1 MSRFQPALL
10 GGLFIGVLSALP
22 VVNAANCC
30 CLWVVVGGALTTY
43 LLQQA
48 RPVPVETSEAALF
61 GLIAGLVGG
70 ILYLGATA
78 VLLSG
83 AMGVQLMDQLRETMN
98 NNPEIPAEVRDRI
111 ASLMGGGAI
120 ALIVA
125 AFTIPLYA
133 VFSLIGALIGLAI
146 FKKKVPPPT
155 SPGPTFTP

>member
-1 MSRFQPALL
+1 MNRYQPALL

-48 RPVPVETSEAALF
+48 RPVPVETSEAALL

-70 ILYLGATA
+70 ILYLAATA

-125 AFTIPLYA
+125 AVTIPLYA

-155 SPGPTFTP
+155 SPSPTFTP

>member
-48 RPVPVETSEAALF
+48 RPVPVETSEAALL

-70 ILYLGATA
+70 ILYLAATA

-111 ASLMGGGAI
+111 VSLMGGGAI

-125 AFTIPLYA
+125 AVTIPLYA

-146 FKKKVPPPT
+146 FKKKVPPPA

>member
-1 MSRFQPALL
+1 MSRYQPALL

-30 CLWVVVGGALTTY
+30 CLWVIVGGALTTY

-48 RPVPVETSEAALF
+48 RPAPVETSEAALF

-70 ILYLGATA
+70 ILYLAATA
-78 VLLSG
+78 MLLSG
-83 AMGVQLMDQLRETMN
+83 AMGAQLMDQLRETMN

-111 ASLMGGGAI
+111 ASFMGGGAI

-125 AFTIPLYA
+125 AVTIPLYA
-133 VFSLIGALIGLAI
+133 VFSLIGALVGLAI

-155 SPGPTFTP
+155 SPGPSFTP

>member
-1 MSRFQPALL
+1 M
-10 GGLFIGVLSALP
+10 
-22 VVNAANCC
+22 
-30 CLWVVVGGALTTY
+30 
-43 LLQQA
+43 
-48 RPVPVETSEAALF
+48 PVETSEAALF

-70 ILYLGATA
+70 ILYLAATA

-83 AMGVQLMDQLRETMN
+83 AMGAQLMDQLRETMN

-111 ASLMGGGAI
+111 ASFMGGGAI

-125 AFTIPLYA
+125 AVTIPLYA

>member
-1 MSRFQPALL
+1 MNRYQPALL

-48 RPVPVETSEAALF
+48 RPVPVETSEAALS

-70 ILYLGATA
+70 ILYLAATA

-111 ASLMGGGAI
+111 ASFMGGGAI

-125 AFTIPLYA
+125 AVTIPLYA

-146 FKKKVPPPT
+146 FKKKVPPPA

>member
-1 MSRFQPALL
+1 MNRYQPALL

-22 VVNAANCC
+22 VVNVANCC
-30 CLWVVVGGALTTY
+30 CLWVIVGGGLTTY

-48 RPVPVETSEAALF
+48 RPVPVETSEAALL

-70 ILYLGATA
+70 ILYLAATA

-111 ASLMGGGAI
+111 ASFMGGGAI

-125 AFTIPLYA
+125 AVTIPLYA

-146 FKKKVPPPT
+146 FRKKVPPPA

>member
-48 RPVPVETSEAALF
+48 RPVPVETSEAALL

-70 ILYLGATA
+70 ILYLAATA

-111 ASLMGGGAI
+111 ASFMGGGAI

-125 AFTIPLYA
+125 AVTIPLYA

-146 FKKKVPPPT
+146 FRKKVPPPA